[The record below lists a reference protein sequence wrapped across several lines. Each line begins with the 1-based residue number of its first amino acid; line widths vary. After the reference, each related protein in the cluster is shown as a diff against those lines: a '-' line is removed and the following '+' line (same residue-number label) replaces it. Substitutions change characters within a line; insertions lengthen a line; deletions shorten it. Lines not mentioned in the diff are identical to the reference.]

1 MRTLN
6 DAERARIASYRGFEN
21 VLELY
26 EAGLI
31 DKGQLFEIIDILKE
45 GGR

>member
-1 MRTLN
+1 MKTLN
-6 DAERARIASYRGFEN
+6 DAERARITSYRGYEN

-31 DKGQLFEIIDILKE
+31 DKGQLFEIIEILSE
-45 GGR
+45 

>member
-1 MRTLN
+1 MKTLT
-6 DAERARIASYRGFEN
+6 DVERARIASYRGYEN

-26 EAGLI
+26 ESGLI

>member
-1 MRTLN
+1 MRTLS
-6 DAERARIASYRGFEN
+6 DVERARIASYRGYEA

-31 DKGQLFEIIDILKE
+31 DKGQLFEIIEILSE
-45 GGR
+45 

>member
-1 MRTLN
+1 MRTLT
-6 DAERARIASYRGFEN
+6 DVERARIASYRGYEN

-26 EAGLI
+26 TDGLI
-31 DKGQLFEIIDILKE
+31 DKEQLFEIIDILKE